1 MALRVTK
8 LVSRSTFA
16 LKSNISNMSQTTLF
30 PNLAGRRVVLASQSP
45 RRRELMTMMGLDVD
59 CMARDLDES
68 WPDEIE
74 GPRVAE
80 FLARKKADG
89 YKDVLDGDDVL
100 ITGDTVVVLHGKVL
114 EKPVDEAHAKA
125 MLGRLSGQTH
135 TVASAVAVTT
145 LERGT
150 HSVLDTCDVT
160 FNPLSPEF
168 IDLYVGG
175 GTCMDKAGAYG
186 VQDLA
191 GLVGVNAL
199 SGSFYTVMG
208 MPTHRL
214 AALLAD
220 L

>member
-1 MALRVTK
+1 MCVTAPI
-8 LVSRSTFA
+8 SNATFA
-16 LKSNISNMSQTTLF
+16 LKSNVSNMPQPTLF
-30 PNLAGRRVVLASQSP
+30 PNLEGRRVVLASQSP
-45 RRRELMTMMGLDVD
+45 RRRELMTMMGLDVE

-68 WPDEIE
+68 WPAELE
-74 GPRVAE
+74 GSRVAE
-80 FLARKKADG
+80 FVARKKAEG
-89 YKDVLDGDDVL
+89 YKDVLQDDDVL

-114 EKPVDEAHAKA
+114 EKPVDQAHAKD
-125 MLGRLSGQTH
+125 MLSRLSGQTH

-145 LERGT
+145 LADGIQ
-150 HSVLDTCDVT
+150 SVLDTCDVT
-160 FNPLSPEF
+160 FNPLSAEF

-191 GLVGVNAL
+191 GLVGVHSL

-214 AALLAD
+214 AELLAA

>member
-1 MALRVTK
+1 
-8 LVSRSTFA
+8 
-16 LKSNISNMSQTTLF
+16 MSQATLF

-45 RRRELMTMMGLDVD
+45 RRRELMTMMGLDVE

-68 WPDEIE
+68 WPAELE

-80 FLARKKADG
+80 FVARKKADG
-89 YKDVLDGDDVL
+89 YRDVLQDDDVL

-114 EKPVDEAHAKA
+114 EKPVDEAHAKD
-125 MLGRLSGQTH
+125 MLGQLSGQTH

-145 LERGT
+145 LEHGT
-150 HSVLDTCDVT
+150 QSVLDTCDVS
-160 FNPLSPEF
+160 FNTLSPEF

-191 GLVGVNAL
+191 GLVGVRSL

-214 AALLAD
+214 ATLLAA